1 MHVLFID
8 DDQELLDGIRRRL
21 KQIRPTWITF
31 YDYLPRIGLETY
43 AKYSSDLHAVV
54 CDINMPI
61 ISGVQIM
68 EAIKKRSPQI
78 GIIALSGQ
86 LDNKSL
92 LGCDKY
98 SDLHLCKPIDL
109 EILCQKI
116 DMVVKAK
123 RQA

>member
-1 MHVLFID
+1 
-8 DDQELLDGIRRRL
+8 
-21 KQIRPTWITF
+21 
-31 YDYLPRIGLETY
+31 
-43 AKYSSDLHAVV
+43 
-54 CDINMPI
+54 
-61 ISGVQIM
+61 M